1 MKYCQCSNI
10 HTYVKNYTSTH
21 MGLINIISP
30 EKLGDKKVRE
40 IELRTSFFFIV
51 FNFTKVFA
59 SACKLF
65 NWIACCVGIFRQ
77 IRKLI
82 S

>member
-40 IELRTSFFFIV
+40 IELRTRFFSFHSIQFHESF
-51 FNFTKVFA
+51 
-59 SACKLF
+59 CL
-65 NWIACCVGIFRQ
+65 R
-77 IRKLI
+77 L
-82 S
+82 

>member
-1 MKYCQCSNI
+1 
-10 HTYVKNYTSTH
+10 

-30 EKLGDKKVRE
+30 EKLVDKKVRE
-40 IELRTSFFFIV
+40 IELRTRGFFLFIV

-77 IRKLI
+77 SENLSLKSFIYY
-82 S
+82 